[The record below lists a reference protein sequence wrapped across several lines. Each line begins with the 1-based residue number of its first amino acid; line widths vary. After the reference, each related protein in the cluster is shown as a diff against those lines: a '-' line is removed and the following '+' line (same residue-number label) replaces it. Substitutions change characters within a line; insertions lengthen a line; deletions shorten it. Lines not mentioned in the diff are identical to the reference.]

1 MIFIDSN
8 VPVYLV
14 GSPLPQDALHIA
26 VMERYGVATIF
37 SFDRDYDRHPGL
49 DRISR
54 A

>member
-1 MIFIDSN
+1 MIFLDSLDR
-8 VPVYLV
+8 PT
-14 GSPLPQDALHIA
+14 PKDALHIA
-26 VMERYGVATIF
+26 VMERYGVTTIL

>member
-1 MIFIDSN
+1 M
-8 VPVYLV
+8 YLV
-14 GSPLPQDALHIA
+14 GSAHPQDALHIA
-26 VMERYGVATIF
+26 VMVRYGVATIF